1 MIKVVYDRTIPSVTM
16 EGHAGSGEKGHD
28 LVCAAVSILTYMLA
42 SIVQGAERGT
52 QIQSAIAELNDG
64 EALISCEPIGNYSY
78 PIKLIFDTICTGFDI
93 LAHEYPD
100 NVSYELVDE
109 DKKGETL

>member
-28 LVCAAVSILTYMLA
+28 LVCAAASILACTLA
-42 SIVQGAERGT
+42 SLVDSTKDSGQVSNAT
-52 QIQSAIAELNDG
+52 VELNDG
-64 EALISCEPIGNYSY
+64 GALISCEPIGHYSY

-93 LAHEYPD
+93 LAEEYPD
-100 NVSYELVDE
+100 NVSYVLMDE
-109 DKKGETL
+109 DKKGE

>member
-28 LVCAAVSILTYMLA
+28 LVCAGASILACTLA
-42 SIVQGAERGT
+42 SLVKSMDEGVQVH
-52 QIQSAIAELNDG
+52 SSSVELTDG
-64 EALISCEPIGNYSY
+64 GALISCEPTEDHFHSVR
-78 PIKLIFDTICTGFDI
+78 LMFDTICAGLDI

-100 NVSYELVDE
+100 NVSFTLVDE
-109 DKKGETL
+109 DKKGE